1 MSIKPR
7 LPGIGASRNPGDS
20 ARVRALVRTA
30 IPDTDVTIL
39 VTELTC
45 TEPGCPP
52 TETVIALMH
61 PGAPRQY
68 KIHKPLV
75 DVTASDIS
83 SAFAGDEHQH

>member
-1 MSIKPR
+1 MSIGAG
-7 LPGIGASRNPGDS
+7 LPGIGASRDPGES

-30 IPDTDVTIL
+30 IPGTDVTIL

-68 KIHKPLV
+68 KIHKPLA

-83 SAFAGDEHQH
+83 AALADGEHQH